1 MIITEISKKKIV
13 STVVLILLFFITLTR
28 IDYTGLQTFSLK
40 MAIDVFIGLG
50 ASRLVLCLRWEWGRF
65 SKFTYFNGCNCLFGY
80 FFCNCISNTSNFI

>member
-40 MAIDVFIGLG
+40 MAIDVLLDWGIQIGPLSTMG
-50 ASRLVLCLRWEWGRF
+50 VG
-65 SKFTYFNGCNCLFGY
+65 K
-80 FFCNCISNTSNFI
+80 I

>member
-50 ASRLVLCLRWEWGRF
+50 HPD
-65 SKFTYFNGCNCLFGY
+65 
-80 FFCNCISNTSNFI
+80 